1 MKRDEPVAEVMT
13 KHPRSV
19 QLTDKIGDVRAAL
32 ADRRLHHLPVV
43 DGEQLVGMISS
54 TDLLEFGFEPR
65 DSHTNLDD
73 YLNEHFSIPQI
84 MQTNL
89 VTVPSD
95 STVRDAA
102 RALTTGS
109 TSRSSNGSTARGS
122 RVYPRAFAAVRR
134 AAASSDSSRA
144 SREFT
149 MLVRSG

>member
-1 MKRDEPVAEVMT
+1 MKRDEPVGEVMT

-19 QLTDKIGDVRAAL
+19 QVTDKIGDVRAAL

-43 DGEQLVGMISS
+43 DGEKLVGIISS

-65 DSHTNLDD
+65 DSHADLDE

-102 RALTTGS
+102 RALTTGDLHAVPVVGDNNKLVGIVTS
-109 TSRSSNGSTARGS
+109 TDIVSYLLSQ
-122 RVYPRAFAAVRR
+122 
-134 AAASSDSSRA
+134 
-144 SREFT
+144 
-149 MLVRSG
+149 

>member
-19 QLTDKIGDVRAAL
+19 QVTDQIGDVRAAL

-65 DSHTNLDD
+65 VSHTNLDE

-102 RALTTGS
+102 RALTTGDLHAVPVVGDNNKLVGIVTS
-109 TSRSSNGSTARGS
+109 TDIVSYLLSQ
-122 RVYPRAFAAVRR
+122 
-134 AAASSDSSRA
+134 
-144 SREFT
+144 
-149 MLVRSG
+149 

>member
-1 MKRDEPVAEVMT
+1 MT

-19 QLTDKIGDVRAAL
+19 QVDQTIGDVRSAL

-43 DGEQLVGMISS
+43 DGERLVGMIST

-65 DSHTNLDD
+65 NSHKDLDD

-84 MQTNL
+84 MQTQL

-102 RALTTGS
+102 RALTTGDLHAVPVVAENDKLVGIVTS
-109 TSRSSNGSTARGS
+109 TDIISYLLSQ
-122 RVYPRAFAAVRR
+122 
-134 AAASSDSSRA
+134 
-144 SREFT
+144 
-149 MLVRSG
+149 